1 MFDGILVYIF
11 HEGLDVGFWN
21 LEVGQLVYEV
31 LINERGVPNFSY
43 QLAEIFWRFLNEFAM
58 IRTRYRL

>member
-31 LINERGVPNFSY
+31 LMNVW
-43 QLAEIFWRFLNEFAM
+43 LLLH
-58 IRTRYRL
+58 RL